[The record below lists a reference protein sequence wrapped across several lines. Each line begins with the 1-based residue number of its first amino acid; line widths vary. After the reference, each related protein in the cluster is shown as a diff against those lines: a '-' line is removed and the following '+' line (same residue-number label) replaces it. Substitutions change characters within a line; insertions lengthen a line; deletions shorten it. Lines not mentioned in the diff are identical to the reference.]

1 VEHPDFL
8 ACPECRSADL
18 TWATDLTP
26 ERAPFDVADGLRC
39 GGCDRAF
46 PHVGGVWVMW
56 SDEAKAVQFD
66 AVGED
71 ADLSLQV
78 KAANIHIYDDVSN
91 AYEEH
96 ADGLISYREQLLFL
110 KAIAADYA
118 SAQSG
123 RRVMIDVGC
132 GPGVGLEAG
141 ATLFDDVVGVDI
153 SLANLLAVAEQGYI
167 AVLGD
172 AEKLPFKTDSIDVVG
187 CFAAMHHFPNAEGFI
202 RSGHDC
208 LRPGGALVTGCDP
221 SKSSMTFGPVAKMV
235 WDLRKPVYRV
245 LATRSDRFYLHKDT
259 EQQRINDLAEYART
273 EGGFAPED
281 LSEMLNGAGF
291 EDFRVFHGVDPQAQ
305 QRFAMPGWRH
315 LVLQSLSFRN
325 PLLRRNWVNL
335 SSVAR
340 KAAEAVE

>member
-1 VEHPDFL
+1 VRHPSFL
-8 ACPECRSADL
+8 ACPECRSTDL
-18 TWATDLTP
+18 TWADDLEALP
-26 ERAPFDVADGLRC
+26 APFDSTEGLRC
-39 GGCDRAF
+39 DCGRSF
-46 PHVGGVWVMW
+46 PYVEGVWVLW
-56 SDEAKAVQFD
+56 SDEAKEVSFEMPD
-66 AVGED
+66 ED
-71 ADLSLQV
+71 ADLSRQV
-78 KAANIHIYDDVSN
+78 KAANIKIYGDVAA

-96 ADGLISYREQLLFL
+96 ADGLMSYREQLLFL

-118 SAQSG
+118 EAADEKRS
-123 RRVMIDVGC
+123 RVMVDVGC

-141 ATLFDDVVGVDI
+141 SGLFDQVVGCDI
-153 SLANLLAVAEQGYI
+153 SLSNLRAVAREGYV

-172 AEKLPFKTDSIDVVG
+172 AEKLPFKTGSIDVIG
-187 CFAAMHHFPNAEGFI
+187 CFGAMHHFPNAEGFM

-221 SKSSMTFGPVAKMV
+221 CKSSMTFGPIARVV
-235 WDLRKPVYRV
+235 WELRKPVYRA
-245 LATRSDRFYLHKDT
+245 LSSQSDRFYLHKDV
-259 EQQRINDLAEYART
+259 EHQRINDLAEYART

-281 LSEMLNGAGF
+281 LTAMLDAAGF
-291 EDFRVFHGVDPQAQ
+291 RQFDVFHGVDSKKT

-340 KAAEAVE
+340 KGA

>member
-1 VEHPDFL
+1 MKHPDFL
-8 ACPECRSADL
+8 ACPECRSTDL
-18 TWATDLTP
+18 RWAADLTP
-26 ERAPFDVADGLRC
+26 EQAPFDVTEGLRC
-39 GGCDRAF
+39 GSCGRTF
-46 PHVGGVWVMW
+46 PHVRGVWVMW
-56 SDEAKAVQFD
+56 SDEAKAVQFEM
-66 AVGED
+66 VGEE

-78 KAANIHIYDDVSN
+78 KAANIRIYDDVSN

-96 ADGLISYREQLLFL
+96 ADGLTSYREQLLFL

-118 SAQSG
+118 ERTEG

-141 ATLFDDVVGVDI
+141 AGLFDDVVGVDI
-153 SLANLLAVAEQGYI
+153 SLSNLLAVAEQGYI

-172 AEKLPFKTDSIDVVG
+172 AEKLPFASGSLDVVG
-187 CFAAMHHFPNAEGFI
+187 CFAAMHHFPNAQGFLA
-202 RSGHDC
+202 SGHDC
-208 LRPGGALVTGCDP
+208 LRDGGALVTGCDP

-235 WDLRKPVYRV
+235 WDLRKPVYRA
-245 LATRSDRFYLHKDT
+245 LSSRSERFYLHKDT

-281 LSEMLNGAGF
+281 LQAMLSTAGF
-291 EDFRVFHGVDPQAQ
+291 STFQIFHGIDSQKT

-335 SSVAR
+335 STVAR
-340 KAAEAVE
+340 K

>member
-1 VEHPDFL
+1 MHHPSFL
-8 ACPECRSADL
+8 ACPECRSEELVWSD
-18 TWATDLTP
+18 DLTP
-26 ERAPFDVADGLRC
+26 ERTPFDVSAGLRC
-39 GGCDRAF
+39 AACERTF
-46 PHVGGVWVMW
+46 PYVQGVWVMW

-66 AVGED
+66 SVDEG

-96 ADGLISYREQLLFL
+96 ADGLVAYREQLLFL

-118 SAQSG
+118 GEWERG
-123 RRVMIDVGC
+123 RSRVMVDVGC

-141 ATLFDDVVGVDI
+141 ATLFDDIVGVDI
-153 SLANLLAVAEQGYI
+153 SLANLVAVAEQGYI

-172 AEKLPFKTDSIDVVG
+172 AERLPFRSGSIDVVG
-187 CFAAMHHFPNAEGFI
+187 CFAAMHHFPDAAGFI
-202 RSGHDC
+202 SSAHDC
-208 LRPGGALVTGCDP
+208 LRTGGALVTGCDP
-221 SKSSMTFGPVAKMV
+221 SKSSMTFGPLAKLV
-235 WDLRKPVYRV
+235 WDLRKPVYRA
-245 LATRSDRFYLHKDT
+245 LSSSSDRFYLHKDT
-259 EQQRINDLAEYART
+259 EQQRLNDLAEYART

-281 LSEMLNGAGF
+281 IDSMLVNAGF
-291 EDFRVFHGVDPQAQ
+291 GEYRVFHGIDPQAQ

-340 KAAEAVE
+340 KD